1 MNRLVENARSGARL
15 PEAKIKQSRS
25 SRLLWLVPIGAAGL
39 CVWFAYRDFIS
50 TGPTIAIYFENAD
63 GLEAE
68 NTQLKYRGAN
78 VGAVKAITLTE
89 DNQRVRVRAQLTGS
103 ARNLARAGSIFWIV
117 RPELK
122 VGAISGL
129 RTIISGEYIAVQ
141 PGDGAQT
148 NVFAGAEKEPV
159 AEQPK
164 ALQFTLIAPNLGSLQ
179 EQTPIFYRGIQVG
192 EVLGYQL
199 ANDARN
205 VMIRARVREE
215 YAPLVRLDSQFWNAG
230 GLHVRGGLFKGIEVS
245 AESLQTA
252 VGGGIEFATPPTFQA
267 RAANGAV
274 FVLNAKPEDKWQTWD
289 PAITLHLPEQATQTK
304 ANKNILPR

>member
-1 MNRLVENARSGARL
+1 MNRLVENARSGPRL
-15 PEAKIKQSRS
+15 PEAKIKPSRS

-50 TGPTIAIYFENAD
+50 TGPAITIYFDNAE
-63 GLEAE
+63 GLEEE
-68 NTQLKYRGAN
+68 NTQLKFRGAN
-78 VGAVKAITLTE
+78 VGAVKAIALTE
-89 DNQRVRVRAQLTGS
+89 DNQRVKVRTQLTGS

-141 PGDGAQT
+141 PGEGART

-164 ALQFTLIAPNLGSLQ
+164 ALQFTLLATNLGSLQ

-205 VMIRARVREE
+205 VTIRARVREE
-215 YAPLVRLDSQFWNAG
+215 YAPLVRLDSVFWNAG
-230 GLHVRGGLFKGIEVS
+230 GLRVRGGLFKGIEVS

-252 VGGGIEFATPPTFQA
+252 VGGGIEFATPPNFQA
-267 RAANGAV
+267 QAANGAV
-274 FVLNAKPEDKWQTWD
+274 FVLNAKPEDKWQTWVPD
-289 PAITLHLPEQATQTK
+289 IKLRLPEQATQTK
-304 ANKNILPR
+304 AIKNMLPR